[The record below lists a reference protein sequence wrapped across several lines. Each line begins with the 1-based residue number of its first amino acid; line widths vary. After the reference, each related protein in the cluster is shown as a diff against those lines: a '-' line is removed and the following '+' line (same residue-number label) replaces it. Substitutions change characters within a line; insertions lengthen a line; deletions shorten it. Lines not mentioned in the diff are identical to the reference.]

1 MSEALSTLELLNDLS
16 ILVVEDNSDTA
27 ELFSLLL
34 SQGRTQVRVAGTV
47 REALEVLQSFE
58 PDILITDIQLPDGD
72 GYDLLKQIRNLQK
85 NSPKILPAIAMTGYS
100 TKLSER
106 AYNEGALVSGFQKY
120 MVKPLDIYE
129 LLNAIAE
136 LTG

>member
-1 MSEALSTLELLNDLS
+1 MSEAPSTLELLNDLS
-16 ILVVEDNSDTA
+16 ILVVEDDSDTA

-34 SQGRTQVRVAGTV
+34 SQARTQVRVAGTV

-72 GYDLLKQIRNLQK
+72 GYDLLKQIRSLQK
-85 NSPKILPAIAMTGYS
+85 NSRKILPAIAMTGYS

-136 LTG
+136 LTR

>member
-1 MSEALSTLELLNDLS
+1 MSEAPSTLELLNDLS
-16 ILVVEDNSDTA
+16 ILVVEDDSDTA

-34 SQGRTQVRVAGTV
+34 SQARTQVRVAGTA
-47 REALEVLQSFE
+47 RDALEVLQSFE

-72 GYDLLKQIRNLQK
+72 GYDLLKQIRNLQR

-129 LLNAIAE
+129 LLDAIAE
-136 LTG
+136 LTA